1 MKAMIL
7 AAGLGTRMRPLTD
20 DLPKPL
26 LRAGNHSL
34 IEYHILGLAAA
45 GITDIVINL
54 FYLGHKIEE
63 AIGDGARYGVRIHY
77 SPESVRLET
86 AGGIIN
92 ALPMLG
98 EDPFIV
104 VNGDIWTD
112 FSFAKLTGLAL
123 GDSLARLV
131 MVNNAEHH
139 PEGDFVLQTNG
150 YLSDGNNTGAS
161 RLTFSG
167 ISVMHP
173 KLFAGVPAGAQPLA
187 PILRQAM
194 AAGKVQGEHHKGRWW
209 DIGTPARLAQ
219 LDELLVAETTQL

>member
-20 DLPKPL
+20 ELPKPL
-26 LRAGNHSL
+26 LKAGDHSL

-77 SPESVRLET
+77 SPESARLET

-98 EDPFIV
+98 SDAFIV

-112 FSFAKLTGLAL
+112 YSFAKLTGLAL

-131 MVNNAEHH
+131 MVDNAGHH
-139 PEGDFVLQTNG
+139 PEGDFVLQANG
-150 YLSDGNNTGAS
+150 YLGDGSDA
-161 RLTFSG
+161 RAKKLTFSG

-173 KLFAGVPAGAQPLA
+173 KLFAGMPAGAQPLA

-194 AAGKVQGEHHKGRWW
+194 TAGLVQGERHDGRWW
-209 DIGTPARLAQ
+209 DIGTPARLAL
-219 LDELLVAETTQL
+219 LDEHLGAETR

>member
-20 DLPKPL
+20 ELPKPL
-26 LRAGNHSL
+26 LKAGKHSL

-77 SPESVRLET
+77 SPESARLET

-98 EDPFIV
+98 DDPFIV

-112 FSFAKLTGLAL
+112 YSFAKLAGLAL

-131 MVNNAEHH
+131 MVDNAEHH
-139 PEGDFVLQTNG
+139 PAGDFVLQTNG
-150 YLSDGNNTGAS
+150 YLSDGGNARAS

-173 KLFAGVPAGAQPLA
+173 ELFAGAPAGAQPLA

-194 AAGKVQGEHHKGRWW
+194 VSGKVQGEHYKGRWW

-219 LDELLVAETTQL
+219 LDKLLVGETAQL

>member
-20 DLPKPL
+20 ELPKPL
-26 LRAGNHSL
+26 LKAGDHSL

-77 SPESVRLET
+77 SPESARLET
-86 AGGIIN
+86 AGGVIN

-98 EDPFIV
+98 SDAFIV

-112 FSFAKLTGLAL
+112 YSFAKLTGLAL

-131 MVNNAEHH
+131 MVDNAEHH
-139 PEGDFVLQTNG
+139 PEGDFVLQPNG
-150 YLSDGNNTGAS
+150 YLSDGSDA
-161 RLTFSG
+161 RAKKLTFSG

-194 AAGKVQGEHHKGRWW
+194 TACRVQGERYDGRWW
-209 DIGTPARLAQ
+209 DIGTPTRLAL
-219 LDELLVAETTQL
+219 LDEHLGAETR